1 MTAPTSPPTNA
12 IDWQHLINA
21 GHDLLNPHWTGTQPT
36 DEHIRRAISNAY
48 YALFHALAASNAET
62 LVGTPYGTVTTA
74 AWSRVYRG
82 LDHGLAR
89 RELQRHRHEFSA
101 ECQKFVDTFG
111 DLQNLRHSADYD
123 HNAVFTAQEGS
134 VALAEAEAA
143 INDYIQADRNERTY
157 IATVTLIRPR

>member
-1 MTAPTSPPTNA
+1 MTAPTSPPPNA
-12 IDWQHLINA
+12 IDWQNLINA

-123 HNAVFTAQEGS
+123 HKPFSPRKKAQSRWQKQKQRSTTTYRLTATSELTS
-134 VALAEAEAA
+134 PPS
-143 INDYIQADRNERTY
+143 R
-157 IATVTLIRPR
+157 

>member
-1 MTAPTSPPTNA
+1 MTVPTSPPPNA
-12 IDWQHLINA
+12 IDWQNLINA

-36 DEHIRRAISNAY
+36 DEHIRRAISNA
-48 YALFHALAASNAET
+48 ET
-62 LVGTPYGTVTTA
+62 LVGTPHGTVTTA

-123 HNAVFTAQEGS
+123 HNAVFTEQEGS